1 MPPCDDASLTPLE
14 FEIMAALWDL
24 APAGVREVR
33 EHPAV
38 AARCLA
44 YNTVQT
50 VLNILVRKGKARRMK
65 RGRAFEYEA
74 LLSRSQVSGAAV
86 RDLVDRLFEGNA
98 ERLVLS
104 LVRTRRLKPEKLAEL
119 KALVEE
125 ESHDRD

>member
-1 MPPCDDASLTPLE
+1 
-14 FEIMAALWDL
+14 
-24 APAGVREVR
+24 
-33 EHPAV
+33 
-38 AARCLA
+38 
-44 YNTVQT
+44 